1 MYAIEPKITEKDIK
15 VAWNNDEIKA
25 ALAAALEKYRNLLV
39 TDENVKDMERAR
51 REVGSFRV
59 KIETFKRRGRAE
71 LRKPME
77 NFSAQCDELLALVKQ
92 VEEPLAAQL
101 VHYEQ
106 ERQNAMVERIMHA
119 FKSICAEMG
128 VRPEFQAMTG
138 TPRWLNRTQRFI
150 DTVEDLK
157 KEAAICLQQQK
168 EADAREELKAMRREI
183 LTMYAAKESEG
194 LSTPVTLDEF
204 TPDILDIPV
213 EQAKKLLAEKVD
225 MRRKVEEAARSPQ
238 FDAVEPVE
246 PAPENAGAAT
256 ADEIT
261 ETARFIYEIRVEAK
275 TEEQDDYIKDII
287 EKMRNMHIKVDYK
300 WHFE

>member
-1 MYAIEPKITEKDIK
+1 MNEIEPIITEKDVK
-15 VAWNNDEIKA
+15 VVWNNEEIKA
-25 ALAAALEKYRNLLV
+25 ALAASLDKYKNLLV

-106 ERQNAMVERIMHA
+106 ARQNAMVERIRRA
-119 FKSICAEMG
+119 FASICAEMG
-128 VRPEFQAMTG
+128 VRPEFQALTG
-138 TPRWLNRTQRFI
+138 NPRWLNRTQRFI
-150 DTVEDLK
+150 DTLEDLK
-157 KEAAICLQQQK
+157 KEAALCLQAQK
-168 EADAREELKAMRREI
+168 DADAKKELKAMRREV
-183 LTMYAAKESEG
+183 LSMFAEKESAG

-204 TPDILDIPV
+204 TPDLLEMPV
-213 EQAKKLLAEKVD
+213 EAAKKIICDKIEERGKIEKQAREKADGMAQAVTHD
-225 MRRKVEEAARSPQ
+225 TMPTEAVVYKIP
-238 FDAVEPVE
+238 
-246 PAPENAGAAT
+246 
-256 ADEIT
+256 

-275 TEEQDDYIKDII
+275 NKEQENYIKDII
-287 EKMRNMHIKVDYK
+287 EKMRNMHIKVNYR